1 VSDITTTTY
10 RVEGMTCE
18 HCVRAVT
25 TELVILPGVQSVD
38 VDLETGAVTVTSNGP
53 QDESVVREAVDEAG
67 YELV

>member
-1 VSDITTTTY
+1 MSDITTTTY

-38 VDLETGAVTVTSNGP
+38 VDLESGAVTVTSNGP
-53 QDESVVREAVDEAG
+53 LDQSAVREAIDEAG